1 MYLCDLFAVKME
13 ILKCFRIPFKGL
25 KTGSHHFDIDVDSTL
40 FEAFGGD
47 EIKDGK
53 LKASIDMLKSA
64 TMLTFDVSIRGEVT
78 VACDRCLEDCILPV
92 DFSGQLIVKFSDQ
105 TDEYDGNVM
114 WIGTGETEVDLG
126 QYVYE
131 SIVLSLPYSRVHA
144 EGECNPDMLA
154 RFSSV
159 SEEEFKRIEAEAMRN
174 AELEESN
181 RRQWA
186 KLEALKS
193 QMEKEGRE

>member
-1 MYLCDLFAVKME
+1 ME

-144 EGECNPDMLA
+144 EGECNPDMLV

-159 SEEEFKRIEAEAMRN
+159 SEEEFERIEAEAMRN